1 MKWVPK
7 VFTAGHSLICA
18 LFVSAAFALLAF
30 ALWDLWTALFA
41 YGDRDSDSRVDGILH
56 AISVLTISLAS
67 FELGQT
73 IYEEQ
78 VLRDTHISAPTR
90 VRRFLSRF
98 LVVLVVALSIET
110 LISVFHFSRED
121 PSQLPYAAWVGVTA
135 AALLAAWGL
144 FVHLNRSAE
153 LLEPEAMESAKQED
167 QEVDE
172 KKSESTTNRR
182 DES

>member
-1 MKWVPK
+1 MKWALK
-7 VFTAGHSLICA
+7 VFPIGHSLICA

-30 ALWDLWTALFA
+30 AVWELWTALFA
-41 YGDRDSDSRVDGILH
+41 WGERGADARVNGILH
-56 AISVLTISLAS
+56 GISVLTISLAS

-78 VLRDTHISAPTR
+78 VLRETHISAPTR

-110 LISVFHFSRED
+110 LISAFRFSRED
-121 PSQLPYAAWVGVTA
+121 PSQLPYAAWVGLTA
-135 AALLAAWGL
+135 AALLAAWGV
-144 FVHLNRSAE
+144 FVHLNQGAE

-167 QEVDE
+167 REVE
-172 KKSESTTNRR
+172 HKSDHAESPH
-182 DES
+182 DAS